1 MNEFK
6 TEYSIDMIRLKTKIS
21 HDEFGRFA
29 KKYSFDSQVDYWT
42 STNFKDFHHNFKVMD
57 DEGSFWVGYAHNS
70 QRNTE
75 KTDNLMIE
83 YNPNKV
89 QNAAHLQDILKKF
102 FWHYNFEI
110 ASCDVAIDLHDI
122 NMKTDVLWDKGQ
134 KKSYREYKEN
144 GTKTIYM
151 GRGDNQVRI
160 YDKAREQ
167 GLEDHI
173 QWTRYEVSMA
183 VRKTADEL
191 KSFVYDVD
199 LPQIYVIPT
208 FKYDFELTNTDW
220 CLLQGLINGVIS
232 LDQLGRG
239 KRKKIKTA
247 LDKQSKFKLDNSQLS
262 STLKDYV
269 FSYLLN

>member
-1 MNEFK
+1 MGDFK
-6 TEYSIDMIRLKTKIS
+6 TKYSIDMIRLKTKIS
-21 HDEFGRFA
+21 HGEFDRFV
-29 KKYSFDSQVDYWT
+29 KKYSFDTDVEYWT
-42 STNFKDFHHNFKVMD
+42 STNFKDFNHNFKIN
-57 DEGSFWVGYAHNS
+57 DEKGTFWVGYAHNS

-75 KTDNLMIE
+75 KSDNLVLE

-89 QNAAHLQDILKKF
+89 QQTKHLQDILKKF

-110 ASCDVAIDLHDI
+110 VSCDVAVDLHDI

-151 GRGDNQVRI
+151 GRGANQVRI

-167 GLEDHI
+167 GLKDNI
-173 QWTRYEVSMA
+173 QWTRYEVSMS
-183 VRKTADEL
+183 VNETAERL
-191 KSFVYDVD
+191 KSFVHDVK

-208 FKYDFELTNTDW
+208 FKYDFELNNTDW
-220 CLLQGLINGVIS
+220 CLLQGLVNGVIT

-247 LDKQSKFKLDNSQLS
+247 LEKQSKFRLDNQQLS
-262 STLKDYV
+262 STLKEFV
-269 FSYLLN
+269 FSSILN